1 MPWNTK
7 TGWPS
12 CAATPLPEFVAAA
25 GDGQWGAA
33 VPLSEFEKRELE
45 LIGHGLAEEDPRL
58 AALLSR
64 DTVGISLRT
73 RFTRGLMLFAA
84 GVCVLLFGLVVRAP
98 SLGIAGFAVMNGA
111 GYWAF
116 KDLPWSLRS
125 MNRNVSQMKG
135 NNE

>member
-1 MPWNTK
+1 
-7 TGWPS
+7 
-12 CAATPLPEFVAAA
+12 
-25 GDGQWGAA
+25 

-45 LIGHGLAEEDPRL
+45 LICHGLEEEDPRL

-73 RFTRGLMLFAA
+73 RLTRGLMLFAA
-84 GVCVLLFGLVVRAP
+84 GVCVLLLGLVVRAP

-116 KDLPWSLRS
+116 KDLSWSLRS
-125 MNRNVSQMKG
+125 MTPHVSEMKG